1 MTTEDD
7 TTKGISHDD
16 YTMHDMGH
24 KLDMDLMHT
33 EFNDIRGDIE
43 HLAGE
48 YDKVIRVIKILEERI
63 TELRR
68 DLTATVT
75 ATDYSC
81 SPDQGDFLG
90 DHDFGK
96 D

>member
-1 MTTEDD
+1 MMTEDEQMD
-7 TTKGISHDD
+7 MSLIS
-16 YTMHDMGH
+16 
-24 KLDMDLMHT
+24 T
-33 EFNDIRGDIE
+33 ELEDIRGDIE

-48 YDKVIRVIKILEERI
+48 YDKVIRVIKLLEERI
-63 TELRR
+63 TEVRR
-68 DLTATVT
+68 ELTDTRT
-75 ATDYSC
+75 STDYSC